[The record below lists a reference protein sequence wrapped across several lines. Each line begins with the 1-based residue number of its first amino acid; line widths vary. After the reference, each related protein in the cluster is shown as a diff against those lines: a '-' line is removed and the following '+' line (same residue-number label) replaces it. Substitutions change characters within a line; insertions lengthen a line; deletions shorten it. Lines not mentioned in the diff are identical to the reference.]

1 MRTEQLSKH
10 QGEVI
15 QMYQLRQVIRYR
27 LANLII
33 ETAKSGRNCELEI
46 LDKYEAIIFRE
57 LKEYLIE
64 EF

>member
-1 MRTEQLSKH
+1 
-10 QGEVI
+10 
-15 QMYQLRQVIRYR
+15 MYQLRQVIRYR

>member
-1 MRTEQLSKH
+1 
-10 QGEVI
+10 
-15 QMYQLRQVIRYR
+15 MYQLRQTIRYR

-33 ETAKSGRNCELEI
+33 EAAKSGRNCELEI

-57 LKEYLIE
+57 LKEYLVE